1 MEKKIYPHV
10 SIHLPV
16 FITNV
21 EGIRFKVVAFDMS
34 NEGFSFKCSTNQ
46 RNLITPGG
54 CFIHN
59 KRPMELDVRL
69 ILPASADNNGSEG
82 VSARCHVIYSRRI
95 ARDDCEIGV
104 RYFNIEASGFDK
116 LLGFLDSRLVNDVPV
131 ESIPPVKAAVRRQ
144 VLSDTA

>member
-1 MEKKIYPHV
+1 MEKKIYPQV

-21 EGIRFKVVAFDMS
+21 EGIRFKVVAFEMS
-34 NEGFSFKCSTNQ
+34 NDGFAFKCSTNQ

-69 ILPASADNNGSEG
+69 ILPASAENNGSEG
-82 VSARCHVIYSRRI
+82 ISACCHVIYSRRI
-95 ARDDCEIGV
+95 ARDECEIGV
-104 RYFNIEASGFDK
+104 RYFNIEAVGYDK
-116 LLGFLDSRLVNDVPV
+116 LLSFLDSRLVKNV
-131 ESIPPVKAAVRRQ
+131 EVDSIPSVKSVVRQ

>member
-21 EGIRFKVVAFDMS
+21 EGIRFKVVAFDMT
-34 NEGFSFKCSTNQ
+34 NEGFVFQCSTNQ

-59 KRPMELDVRL
+59 KRPLELDVRL
-69 ILPASADNNGSEG
+69 ILPATADNNGTEG
-82 VSARCHVIYSRRI
+82 INARCHVAFSRRI
-95 ARDDCEIGV
+95 ARDHCEIGV
-104 RYFNIEASGFDK
+104 RYMDIEASGYDK
-116 LLGFLDSRLVNDVPV
+116 LLKFLDSKLGKDVQLHSIDPV
-131 ESIPPVKAAVRRQ
+131 EASERR
-144 VLSDTA
+144 VISDRV